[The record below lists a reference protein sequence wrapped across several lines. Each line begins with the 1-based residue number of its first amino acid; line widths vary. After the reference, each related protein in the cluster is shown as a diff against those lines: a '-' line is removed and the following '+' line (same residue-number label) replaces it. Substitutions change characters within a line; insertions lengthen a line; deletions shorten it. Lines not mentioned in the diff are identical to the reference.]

1 MMFPVRLIVI
11 AGPAGS
17 GKSTLANSVAED
29 LGIPHL
35 DFDTVS
41 HEIIEIRR
49 TENPELSEP
58 ELLETFKSER
68 YSELARAIRD
78 CSRDLLIASGPFSQ
92 HALSPRL
99 WSDWLGECG
108 EVEAVDFIW
117 LHLDPEIR
125 MGRIIGRNSPR
136 DAQVRS
142 RDQGL
147 GRVPWPVIGHRAVDA
162 GEEIDAQCRE
172 VIRTIM

>member
-1 MMFPVRLIVI
+1 MRLIVI

-41 HEIIEIRR
+41 SEIMAIREK
-49 TENPELSEP
+49 ENPELSEP
-58 ELLETFKSER
+58 ELLEIFKSER
-68 YSELARAIRD
+68 YSELAGAIRD
-78 CSRDLLIASGPFSQ
+78 CSQDLVISSGPFSQ
-92 HALSPRL
+92 HAQSPRL

-108 EVEAVDFIW
+108 EIEVVDFFW

-125 MGRIIGRNSPR
+125 MRRIIGRDSPR
-136 DAQVRS
+136 DARVRKYGH
-142 RDQGL
+142 GL
-147 GRVPWPVIGHRAVDA
+147 ERSLSPLIAHRVVDA

-172 VIRTIM
+172 VILGIL

>member
-1 MMFPVRLIVI
+1 MRLIVI

-49 TENPELSEP
+49 NENPELSEP

-68 YSELARAIRD
+68 YSELARVVRG
-78 CSRDLLIASGPFSQ
+78 CSGDLLIAAGPLPK
-92 HALSPRL
+92 HA
-99 WSDWLGECG
+99 
-108 EVEAVDFIW
+108 
-117 LHLDPEIR
+117 
-125 MGRIIGRNSPR
+125 
-136 DAQVRS
+136 QS
-142 RDQGL
+142 R
-147 GRVPWPVIGHRAVDA
+147 
-162 GEEIDAQCRE
+162 
-172 VIRTIM
+172 

>member
-1 MMFPVRLIVI
+1 MRLIVI

-49 TENPELSEP
+49 NENPELSEP

-68 YSELARAIRD
+68 FHLA
-78 CSRDLLIASGPFSQ
+78 
-92 HALSPRL
+92 SPRPGNSDGSNN
-99 WSDWLGECG
+99 WS
-108 EVEAVDFIW
+108 
-117 LHLDPEIR
+117 
-125 MGRIIGRNSPR
+125 
-136 DAQVRS
+136 
-142 RDQGL
+142 
-147 GRVPWPVIGHRAVDA
+147 
-162 GEEIDAQCRE
+162 
-172 VIRTIM
+172 

>member
-41 HEIIEIRR
+41 HEIVAIRR
-49 TENPELSEP
+49 NENPELSEP

-68 YSELARAIRD
+68 YSELAGAIREH
-78 CSRDLLIASGPFSQ
+78 SRDLLIASGPFSQ

-142 RDQGL
+142 YDQGL
-147 GRVPWPVIGHRAVDA
+147 ERAPSPLIAHRVVDA
-162 GEEIDAQCRE
+162 GEGIDAQCRE

>member
-1 MMFPVRLIVI
+1 MRLIVI

-49 TENPELSEP
+49 NENPELSEP

-68 YSELARAIRD
+68 YSELAGAIREH
-78 CSRDLLIASGPFSQ
+78 SRDLLIASGPFSQ
-92 HALSPRL
+92 HARSPRL

-108 EVEAVDFIW
+108 EVAEVDFIW

-142 RDQGL
+142 R
-147 GRVPWPVIGHRAVDA
+147 
-162 GEEIDAQCRE
+162 
-172 VIRTIM
+172 

>member
-1 MMFPVRLIVI
+1 MRLIVI

-41 HEIIEIRR
+41 SEIMAIREK
-49 TENPELSEP
+49 ENPELSEP
-58 ELLETFKSER
+58 ELLEIFKSER
-68 YSELARAIRD
+68 YSELAGAIRD
-78 CSRDLLIASGPFSQ
+78 CSQDLVFSSGPFSQ
-92 HALSPRL
+92 HAQSPRS

-108 EVEAVDFIW
+108 EIEVVDFFW

-125 MGRIIGRNSPR
+125 MRRIIGRDSPR
-136 DAQVRS
+136 DARVRKYGH
-142 RDQGL
+142 GL
-147 GRVPWPVIGHRAVDA
+147 ERSLSPLIAHRVVDA

-172 VIRTIM
+172 VIRGIL

>member
-1 MMFPVRLIVI
+1 MRLIVI

-41 HEIIEIRR
+41 SEIMAIRQK
-49 TENPELSEP
+49 ENLELSEP
-58 ELLETFKSER
+58 ELLEIFKSER
-68 YSELARAIRD
+68 YSELAGAIRD
-78 CSRDLLIASGPFSQ
+78 CSQDLVISSGPFSQ
-92 HALSPRL
+92 HAQSPRL

-108 EVEAVDFIW
+108 EIEVVDFFW

-125 MGRIIGRNSPR
+125 MRRIIGRDSPR
-136 DAQVRS
+136 DARVRKYGH
-142 RDQGL
+142 GL
-147 GRVPWPVIGHRAVDA
+147 ERSLSPLIAHRVVDA
-162 GEEIDAQCRE
+162 GEGIDAQRRE
-172 VIRTIM
+172 VIRGIL